1 MEAIQ
6 ILRYRYCYVSYA
18 IMLRATVVVIMLVAS
33 LYHGA
38 FAQQR
43 EAFIPFIN
51 SEHAW
56 VDSVFRTLTNR
67 DKVAQLFMVRA
78 HSNLGQRYID
88 SVAGVVQREQLGG
101 IVLFQGGPRR
111 HAEVINRYQQLSK
124 VPLLVAF
131 DGEWGLGMRLAD
143 STISFPY
150 QMALGAVQ
158 NEALIYQMGLEVARD
173 FKRLGMNVNFAP
185 VVDINNNPRNPVIN
199 FRSFGENKYNVTSK
213 GLAYMRGM
221 MDGGIVTSLKHFPGH
236 GDTDVDSHYD
246 LPQLNFTAGH
256 LDSLEMYPF
265 RELIHAGASGV
276 MVAHMNI
283 PSLDNTPN
291 LPSSLSKHIVTDI
304 LKRRFGFKG
313 LTFTDAMD
321 MRGVVKH
328 FQNGEADV
336 RAIIAG
342 NDLLELSQNSARA
355 IDMVLQAIKQ
365 GRITQQDIDARVKKI
380 LATKYWLGLDK
391 PEPVQLTNLY
401 RDLNRQGTQTLNQRL
416 ADASVT
422 LLQGD
427 SLIRAIN
434 YNRRTAIISVGVT
447 ELSEFQHMLEW
458 RFDNHMHYILS
469 ANATADDVAAV
480 ATELGRYSQV
490 IVALHDN
497 RTRPQSTYNYNSTVR
512 LFINELASGNAI
524 FCIFANPYGLA
535 GLPGIEQAKSILVC
549 YQNDDIMQRA
559 AAKVILKRLTPSGR
573 LPVTVNAFFRY
584 GDGK

>member
-1 MEAIQ
+1 
-6 ILRYRYCYVSYA
+6 
-18 IMLRATVVVIMLVAS
+18 MLRKALVAS
-33 LYHGA
+33 GLILSLQLTLS
-38 FAQQR
+38 AQQR
-43 EAFIPFIN
+43 DAFIPFIN
-51 SEHAW
+51 AQHRW
-56 VDSVFRTLTNR
+56 VDSVFNTLSAR

-78 HSNLGQRYID
+78 HSDLGQRYID
-88 SVAGVVQREQLGG
+88 SVAGVIQREQLGG
-101 IVLFQGGPRR
+101 IVLFQGGPVR
-111 HAEVINRYQQLSK
+111 HAQVINRYQRLSK

-150 QMALGAVQ
+150 QMALGAIQ

-199 FRSFGENKYNVTSK
+199 FRSFGEDKQNVTRK

-221 MDGGIVTSLKHFPGH
+221 MDAGLLTTLKHFPGH

-246 LPQLNFTAGH
+246 LPRLTFTAGR

-265 RELIHAGASGV
+265 RELIKAGAPGV

-283 PSLDNTPN
+283 PSLDKTPN
-291 LPSSLSKHIVTDI
+291 LPSSLSHHIITNV
-304 LKRRFGFKG
+304 LKKRFGFQG

-328 FQNGEADV
+328 FRNGEADV

-342 NDLLELSQNSARA
+342 NDVLELSENSGRA
-355 IDMVLQAIKQ
+355 INLVLQAIKQ
-365 GRITQQDIDARVKKI
+365 GRLSQQDIDTRVKKI
-380 LATKYWLGLDK
+380 LAAKYWLGLDNQQQRT
-391 PEPVQLTNLY
+391 VNLTNLY
-401 RDLNRQGTQTLNQRL
+401 RDINRPQTEALNQRL

-422 LLQGD
+422 LLKSD
-427 SLIRAIN
+427 SLIKALD
-434 YNRRTAIISVGVT
+434 YTKRTAVICIGLT
-447 ELSEFQHMLEW
+447 QISEFQNMLGW
-458 RFDNHMHYILS
+458 RFDNNMFYVLS
-469 ANATADDVAAV
+469 PQATADDVAAV
-480 ATELGRYSQV
+480 ANELSSYSQV

-497 RTRPQSTYNYNSTVR
+497 RIRPRSTLNYNGTVR
-512 LFINELASGNAI
+512 LFINELANMNSV
-524 FCIFANPYGLA
+524 FCLFANPYSLA
-535 GLPGIEQAKSILVC
+535 GLPGIEQAKTILVC

-559 AAKVILKRLTPSGR
+559 AAKVILKRLNPTGR
-573 LPVTVNAFFRY
+573 LPVTVNSFFRY

>member
-1 MEAIQ
+1 M
-6 ILRYRYCYVSYA
+6 LKKTVCVS
-18 IMLRATVVVIMLVAS
+18 ILVAS
-33 LYHGA
+33 LCFGA
-38 FAQQR
+38 VAQQR

-56 VDSVFRTLTNR
+56 VDSVFRTLTDR

-78 HSNLGQRYID
+78 HSNLGQHYID
-88 SVAGVVQREQLGG
+88 SVAGVVQQEQLGG
-101 IVLFQGGPRR
+101 IVLFQGGPIR
-111 HAEVINRYQQLSK
+111 HAQVINRYQQLSK

-199 FRSFGENKYNVTSK
+199 YRSFGENKYNVTSK

-256 LDSLEMYPF
+256 LDSMEMYPF
-265 RELIHAGASGV
+265 RELIKAGASGV
-276 MVAHMNI
+276 MVAHMSI
-283 PSLDNTPN
+283 PSLDNTPH
-291 LPSSLSKHIVTDI
+291 LPSSLSKHIITGI
-304 LKRRFGFKG
+304 LKERFGFKG

-321 MRGVVKH
+321 MNGVVKH

-355 IDMVLQAIKQ
+355 IDLVLQAIKQ
-365 GRITQQDIDARVKKI
+365 GRLAQQDIDARVKKI
-380 LATKYWLGLDK
+380 LATKYWLGLNNRQ
-391 PEPVQLTNLY
+391 PVELTNLY
-401 RDLNRQGTQTLNQRL
+401 RDLNRQSTQTLNQRL

-434 YNRRTAIISVGVT
+434 YNRRTAIISIGLS
-447 ELSEFQHMLEW
+447 ELSEFQRMLEW
-458 RFDNHMHYILS
+458 RFDNHMHYVLS

-480 ATELGRYSQV
+480 ATELRRYSQV
-490 IVALHDN
+490 IVALHDD
-497 RTRPQSTYNYNSTVR
+497 RTRPRSTYNFNSTVR
-512 LFINELASGNAI
+512 LFINELAYRNAI

-549 YQNDDIMQRA
+549 YQNDDVMQRA

>member
-1 MEAIQ
+1 MLKNTVCTFIFA
-6 ILRYRYCYVSYA
+6 VS
-18 IMLRATVVVIMLVAS
+18 LS
-33 LYHGA
+33 WGA
-38 FAQQR
+38 AAQQR
-43 EAFIPFIN
+43 ESFITFIN
-51 SEHAW
+51 SEHVW
-56 VDSVFRTLTNR
+56 VDSIFRTLTNR

-101 IVLFQGGPRR
+101 IVLFQGGPIR
-111 HAEVINRYQQLSK
+111 HAQVINRYQQLSK

-158 NEALIYQMGLEVARD
+158 NEALIYQMGREIARD
-173 FKRLGMNVNFAP
+173 FRRLGMNINFAP

-246 LPQLNFTAGH
+246 LPRLNFTAGH

-291 LPSSLSKHIVTDI
+291 LPSSLSTHIVTDI
-304 LKRRFGFKG
+304 LKKRFGFRG

-321 MRGVVKH
+321 MNGVVKH
-328 FQNGEADV
+328 FRNGEADV

-355 IDMVLQAIKQ
+355 INMVLQAIKQ
-365 GRITQQDIDARVKKI
+365 GRLTQQDIDSRVKKI
-380 LATKYWLGLDK
+380 LATKYWLGLDNIQ
-391 PEPVQLTNLY
+391 PVELTNLY
-401 RDLNRQGTQTLNQRL
+401 HDINRPQTEALNQRL

-422 LLQGD
+422 LLGGD

-434 YNRRTAIISVGVT
+434 YNRRTAIISVGLS

-458 RFDNHMHYILS
+458 RFDNHMHYVLS

-480 ATELGRYSQV
+480 ATELRRFDQV

-497 RTRPQSTYNYNSTVR
+497 RARPRSTLHYNSTVR
-512 LFINELASGNAI
+512 LFINELAHMNAI
-524 FCIFANPYGLA
+524 FCVFANPYGLA
-535 GLPGIEQAKSILVC
+535 GLPGIEQAKSILIG

-584 GDGK
+584 GDGR

>member
-1 MEAIQ
+1 MLKKTVYIF
-6 ILRYRYCYVSYA
+6 ILVVSVCCET
-18 IMLRATVVVIMLVAS
+18 L
-33 LYHGA
+33 
-38 FAQQR
+38 AQQR

-51 SEHAW
+51 REHAW
-56 VDSVFRTLTNR
+56 VDSVFRTLSDR
-67 DKVAQLFMVRA
+67 GKVAQLFMVRA

-101 IVLFQGGPRR
+101 IVLFQGGPVR
-111 HAEVINRYQQLSK
+111 HAQVINRYQQLSK

-158 NEALIYQMGLEVARD
+158 NEALIYQMGREVARD
-173 FKRLGMNVNFAP
+173 FRRLGMNVNFAP

-199 FRSFGENKYNVTSK
+199 FRSFGENKYNVTNK

-265 RELIHAGASGV
+265 RELINAGASGV

-304 LKRRFGFKG
+304 LKGRFGFKG

-321 MRGVVKH
+321 MNGVVKH
-328 FQNGEADV
+328 FRNGEADV

-365 GRITQQDIDARVKKI
+365 GRLTQPDIDARVKKI
-380 LATKYWLGLDK
+380 LATKYWLGLNN
-391 PEPVQLTNLY
+391 PQPVQLTNLY
-401 RDLNRQGTQTLNQRL
+401 HDVNRQGTQSLNQRL

-434 YNRRTAIISVGVT
+434 YSRRTAIISVGLS
-447 ELSEFQHMLEW
+447 ELSEFQRMLEW
-458 RFDNHMHYILS
+458 RFDNHMHYVLS

-480 ATELGRYSQV
+480 ATELRRYSQV

-497 RTRPQSTYNYNSTVR
+497 RARPRSTYNYNSTVR
-512 LFINELASGNAI
+512 LFINELAHRNAV

-584 GDGK
+584 GDGN

>member
-1 MEAIQ
+1 MLKKTVFVS
-6 ILRYRYCYVSYA
+6 IL
-18 IMLRATVVVIMLVAS
+18 VVLCCR
-33 LYHGA
+33 GG

-56 VDSVFRTLTNR
+56 VDSVFQTLSDR

-101 IVLFQGGPRR
+101 IVLFQGGPIR
-111 HAEVINRYQQLSK
+111 HARVINRYQELSK

-158 NEALIYQMGLEVARD
+158 NEALIYQMGREVARD

-199 FRSFGENKYNVTSK
+199 YRSFGENKHNVTSK

-265 RELIHAGASGV
+265 RELINAGASGV

-304 LKRRFGFKG
+304 LKNRFGFKG
-313 LTFTDAMD
+313 LAFTDAMD
-321 MRGVVKH
+321 MKGVVKH

-342 NDLLELSQNSARA
+342 NDLLELSQNSERA
-355 IDMVLQAIKQ
+355 INMVLQAIKQ
-365 GRITQQDIDARVKKI
+365 GRLTQPDIDARVKKI
-380 LATKYWLGLDK
+380 LATKYWLGLNNHQ
-391 PEPVQLTNLY
+391 PIPLTNLF
-401 RDLNRQGTQTLNQRL
+401 RDINRQSTQTLNQRL

-434 YNRRTAIISVGVT
+434 YNRRTAIISVGLS
-447 ELSEFQHMLEW
+447 ELSEFQRMLEW
-458 RFDNHMHYILS
+458 RFDNHMHYVLS

-480 ATELGRYSQV
+480 ATELRRYSQV

-497 RTRPQSTYNYNSTVR
+497 RTRPRSTYSYNSTVR
-512 LFINELASGNAI
+512 LFINELANRNAI
-524 FCIFANPYGLA
+524 FCVFANPYGLA
-535 GLPGIEQAKSILVC
+535 GLPGIEAAKSILVC

-559 AAKVILKRLTPSGR
+559 AAKVILKKLTPSGR

>member
-1 MEAIQ
+1 MLKNTLCTFIFA
-6 ILRYRYCYVSYA
+6 VS
-18 IMLRATVVVIMLVAS
+18 LS
-33 LYHGA
+33 WGA
-38 FAQQR
+38 AAQQR
-43 EAFIPFIN
+43 ERFITFIN

-56 VDSVFRTLTNR
+56 VDSIFRTLTDR

-101 IVLFQGGPRR
+101 MVLFQGGPIR
-111 HAEVINRYQQLSK
+111 HAQVINRYQQLSK

-158 NEALIYQMGLEVARD
+158 NEALIYQMGREIARD
-173 FKRLGMNVNFAP
+173 FRRLGMNINFAP

-199 FRSFGENKYNVTSK
+199 FRSFGENKYNVTRK

-246 LPQLNFTAGH
+246 LPRLNFTAGH

-265 RELIHAGASGV
+265 RELIHAGAPGV

-291 LPSSLSKHIVTDI
+291 LPSSLSTHIVTDI
-304 LKRRFGFKG
+304 LKKRFGFRG

-321 MRGVVKH
+321 MNGVVKH
-328 FQNGEADV
+328 FRNGEADV

-355 IDMVLQAIKQ
+355 INMVLQAIKQ
-365 GRITQQDIDARVKKI
+365 GRLTQQDIDSRVKKV
-380 LATKYWLGLDK
+380 LATKYWLGLDNIQ
-391 PEPVQLTNLY
+391 PVELTNLY
-401 RDLNRQGTQTLNQRL
+401 QDINRQETEALNQRL

-422 LLQGD
+422 LLRGD

-434 YNRRTAIISVGVT
+434 YNRRTAIISIGLS

-458 RFDNHMHYILS
+458 RFDNHMHYVLS

-480 ATELGRYSQV
+480 ATELRRFDQV

-497 RTRPQSTYNYNSTVR
+497 RARPRSTLHYNTTVR
-512 LFINELASGNAI
+512 LFISELANMDGI
-524 FCIFANPYGLA
+524 FCVFANPYGLA
-535 GLPGIEQAKSILVC
+535 GLPGIEQAKSILIC
-549 YQNDDIMQRA
+549 YQNDGIMQRA
-559 AAKVILKRLTPSGR
+559 AAKVILKRLIPSGR

-584 GDGK
+584 GDGR

>member
-1 MEAIQ
+1 MLKKTVYISILVVSVYCEA
-6 ILRYRYCYVSYA
+6 L
-18 IMLRATVVVIMLVAS
+18 
-33 LYHGA
+33 
-38 FAQQR
+38 AQQR
-43 EAFIPFIN
+43 ATFIPFIN

-78 HSNLGQRYID
+78 HSDLGQRYID

-101 IVLFQGGPRR
+101 IVLFQGGPVR
-111 HAEVINRYQQLSK
+111 HAQVINRYQELSK

-131 DGEWGLGMRLAD
+131 DGEWGLGMRLSD

-158 NEALIYQMGLEVARD
+158 NEALIYQMGREIARD
-173 FKRLGMNVNFAP
+173 FRRLGMNVNFAP

-246 LPQLNFTAGH
+246 LPRLNFTAGH

-265 RELIHAGASGV
+265 RELINAGASGV

-291 LPSSLSKHIVTDI
+291 LPSSLSKHIVTNI
-304 LKRRFGFKG
+304 LKKRYGFKG

-321 MRGVVKH
+321 MNGVVKH
-328 FQNGEADV
+328 FRNGEADV

-365 GRITQQDIDARVKKI
+365 GRLTQQDIDARVKKI
-380 LATKYWLGLDK
+380 LATKYWLGLNNNQ
-391 PEPVQLTNLY
+391 PVQLTNLY
-401 RDLNRQGTQTLNQRL
+401 RDINRQGTQALNQRL

-434 YNRRTAIISVGVT
+434 YNRRTAIISVGVS
-447 ELSEFQHMLEW
+447 ELSEFQHMLDW
-458 RFDNHMHYILS
+458 RFDNHMHYVLS

-480 ATELGRYSQV
+480 ARELRRYSQV

-497 RTRPQSTYNYNSTVR
+497 RVRPRSTYNYNSTVR
-512 LFINELASGNAI
+512 LFINELAHHNAI
-524 FCIFANPYGLA
+524 FCVFANPYGLA
-535 GLPGIEQAKSILVC
+535 GLPGIEQAKAILVC

-559 AAKVILKRLTPSGR
+559 AAKVILKRLVPSGR

-584 GDGK
+584 GDGN